1 MTAQISEKLYY
12 KGKTY
17 RMFSEP
23 LEEYWQWIDK
33 KPEMDA
39 LNTGCWRGY
48 IGTWEIVKNKL
59 YLIDIVAYAPGYIK
73 RGLDYIFPGKEK
85 VFAAWFKGELRLPQG
100 ELLKYVHGGYASI
113 YERDLIL
120 DIHYGILKNETVVD
134 NTLTFDPNEERL
146 PF

>member
-1 MTAQISEKLYY
+1 
-12 KGKTY
+12 
-17 RMFSEP
+17 
-23 LEEYWQWIDK
+23 
-33 KPEMDA
+33 MDA
-39 LNTGCWRGY
+39 HNTGCWRGY

-59 YLIDIVAYAPGYIK
+59 YLIDIVAYAPGHIK

-120 DIHYGILKNETVVD
+120 DIRYGILKKETVID
-134 NTLTFDPNEERL
+134 NTLTFDPDDKDAL